1 MTTNTNTK
9 RGRKPV
15 FLDWPDTEF
24 TAKEVASVMQGKL
37 SRVSVHARIN
47 KAVESG
53 EITIVRQKGGMGR
66 PQNVYKKS
74 SLGG

>member
-1 MTTNTNTK
+1 MNQNINTK

-15 FLDWPDTEF
+15 AMSWPDKEF
-24 TAKEVASVMQGKL
+24 TAKEMADLMKGSL
-37 SRVSVHARIN
+37 SRVSIHARLN

-53 EITIVRQKGGMGR
+53 EVKIVRQKTGMGR

-74 SLGG
+74 TQ